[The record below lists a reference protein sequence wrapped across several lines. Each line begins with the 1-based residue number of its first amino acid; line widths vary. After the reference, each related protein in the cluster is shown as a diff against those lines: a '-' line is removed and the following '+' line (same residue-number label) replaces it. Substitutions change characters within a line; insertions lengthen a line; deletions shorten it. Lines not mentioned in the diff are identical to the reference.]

1 MQWKWCD
8 YQVKESTF
16 LIPNSHY
23 VSDGKIRL
31 LSTKHWEKNQ
41 RDHKTH
47 GSKKTIL
54 CTSYKLF
61 WDKSKYSLHISFV
74 KLDNVETLY
83 LTYRYNKFHIFCQ
96 KAEKG

>member
-1 MQWKWCD
+1 MGTMQWKWCD

-47 GSKKTIL
+47 GSKKKYCVLPI
-54 CTSYKLF
+54 SYSGIKVNIPYIYHL
-61 WDKSKYSLHISFV
+61 
-74 KLDNVETLY
+74 
-83 LTYRYNKFHIFCQ
+83 
-96 KAEKG
+96 